1 MLYYGRP
8 EDVAKAIKNEIELL
22 TALFNRDE
30 KPRRVHQE
38 EDRAVEQVPSA
49 GGEVAAWGVPGRGG
63 EYLRGHPVAM
73 IDLLIAGVVGILAAL
88 GGLFIKDLKALA
100 IFTVLISLAAF
111 LLSFLMKMPAV
122 SLGLLGL
129 SVAAVKIGR
138 AGKRAVERRIR
149 TYRSRRR
156 LTKLEEAVRTLP
168 ENIIDV
174 IPAGAVRAV
183 HPKIVGLVSLI
194 NDAYSKGY
202 TVDEPSWFRT
212 VRQYL
217 AAVGPQYTADRTKVV
232 SEYEIAEL
240 EF

>member
-1 MLYYGRP
+1 
-8 EDVAKAIKNEIELL
+8 
-22 TALFNRDE
+22 
-30 KPRRVHQE
+30 
-38 EDRAVEQVPSA
+38 
-49 GGEVAAWGVPGRGG
+49 
-63 EYLRGHPVAM
+63 M
-73 IDLLIAGVVGILAAL
+73 IDLLIAGIVGVFTVL

-100 IFTVLISLAAF
+100 VFTVLISLAAF
-111 LLSFLMKMPAV
+111 LLSFLTKMPTI

-129 SVAAVKIGR
+129 SVAVVRIGR

-149 TYRSRRR
+149 IYRSRGR

-168 ENIIDV
+168 DNIIDV

-202 TVDEPSWFRT
+202 TVEEPSWFRT

-217 AAVGPQYTADRTKVV
+217 AAVGPQHTADRTKVV
-232 SEYEIAEL
+232 SEYEIVDL
-240 EF
+240 E

>member
-1 MLYYGRP
+1 
-8 EDVAKAIKNEIELL
+8 
-22 TALFNRDE
+22 
-30 KPRRVHQE
+30 
-38 EDRAVEQVPSA
+38 
-49 GGEVAAWGVPGRGG
+49 
-63 EYLRGHPVAM
+63 M

-88 GGLFIKDLKALA
+88 GGLFIKDPKALA
-100 IFTVLISLAAF
+100 IFTVLISLTAF

-122 SLGLLGL
+122 SLSLLGL

-138 AGKRAVERRIR
+138 AGKRAVERRMR